1 VSTDADHIREEIQRT
16 RDNLSAD
23 VDALAYKAS
32 PSRMVHGRTDQIRG
46 AVRSAKDKVMGVA
59 SDAGDQTSSAASV
72 VSDTTTSAAGK
83 VKHAAEGNPLA
94 AGLVVFGA
102 AWLISSLIPRSN
114 TEHQAAQA
122 VRTAVQEHAGPV
134 TEALADAGH
143 GLQENLREPVRAAA
157 DSVKGSVV
165 DAAHAVKDD
174 TKTAA
179 QEVRSDAAG
188 AGTEITR

>member
-1 VSTDADHIREEIQRT
+1 MSTDADQIREEIRRT

-32 PSRMVHGRTDQIRG
+32 PSRMVHERTDKIRG
-46 AVRSAKDKVMGVA
+46 AVRGAKDKVMGVA

-72 VSDTTTSAAGK
+72 VGENTTSVAGK

-102 AWLISSLIPRSN
+102 AWLVSSLIPRSN
-114 TEHQAAQA
+114 SEHQAAQA
-122 VRTAVQEHAGPV
+122 VRTAVQEHAGPI
-134 TEALADAGH
+134 TEALSDAGH

-157 DSVKGSVV
+157 DSVKESVA

-179 QEVRSDAAG
+179 EEVRDDATHT
-188 AGTEITR
+188 GTEITR

>member
-1 VSTDADHIREEIQRT
+1 MSTDADQIREEIRRT
-16 RDNLSAD
+16 RDNLSSD

-32 PSRMVHGRTDQIRG
+32 PSRMVHERTDKIRG
-46 AVRSAKDKVMGVA
+46 AVRGAKDKVMGVA

-72 VSDTTTSAAGK
+72 VSENATSVAGQ

-102 AWLISSLIPRSN
+102 AWLVSSLLPRSDS
-114 TEHQAAQA
+114 EHRAAQA

-143 GLQENLREPVRAAA
+143 GLQENLREPARAAA

-165 DAAHAVKDD
+165 DAAHAVKDE

-179 QEVRSDAAG
+179 EEVRNDATRADP
-188 AGTEITR
+188 EITR